1 MPIFEGNPGGVL
13 PRSFEGVET
22 TIRGHGRRI
31 TVLERLHTE
40 IVMQGS
46 GGHRGVALWSGI
58 GPPTL
63 LNGINGDFYIDYE
76 HWGLYGPKNA
86 ITGWGNFVDLDALP
100 ERRQL
105 VVSAVDMVP
114 LESVFATTMIWRSER
129 ITRVSVQDLSGTP
142 KMARVRAYVRAADR
156 DEDIERSSFDEPFRD
171 HGLLLEII
179 DTEIRM
185 SPAAYLL
192 AQRDTIDGDWE
203 VAASIPQ
210 PVYWN
215 IESYNP
221 DDSFVSVTIDITKA
235 EVTRSDD

>member
-22 TIRGHGRRI
+22 TIRGHDRRI
-31 TVLERLHTE
+31 TVLERLHMKVT
-40 IVMQGS
+40 QAGT
-46 GGHRGVALWSGI
+46 GGHRGVALWSGV

-63 LNGINGDFYIDYE
+63 FIGINGDFYVDYE

-105 VVSAVDMVP
+105 VVSAVDMSP
-114 LESVFATTMIWRSER
+114 MESVFATTMIYRAER
-129 ITRVSVQDLSGTP
+129 VTRVTVQDIDENL
-142 KMARVRAYVRAADR
+142 KMARVRAYVRPEDR
-156 DEDIERSSFDEPFRD
+156 DFDIPRSAFDEPFRD

-179 DTEIRM
+179 DYDIRM

-192 AQRDTIDGDWE
+192 AQRDLIDGDWE

-221 DDSFVSVTIDITKA
+221 DDTFVVVKIDITKA
-235 EVTRSDD
+235 EVTRGDD

>member
-1 MPIFEGNPGGVL
+1 MPIFDGNPGGVL
-13 PRSFEGVET
+13 PRSFEASRRRSVGT
-22 TIRGHGRRI
+22 SRRI
-31 TVLERLHTE
+31 TVLERLHGE
-40 IVMQGS
+40 SSLPAS

-58 GPPTL
+58 GPPSL
-63 LNGINGDFYIDYE
+63 LIGINGDFYIDYE

-105 VVSAVDMVP
+105 VVSATDMIP
-114 LESVFATTMIWRSER
+114 LESVFATTMIFRAER
-129 ITRVSVQDLSGTP
+129 ITRVSVQDLSGAP
-142 KMARVRAYVRAADR
+142 KMARVRAYVRAPDR
-156 DEDIERSSFDEPFRD
+156 DEDIDRSSFDEPFRD

-221 DDSFVSVTIDITKA
+221 DDTFVSVTIDITKA